1 MEIIILSKSRGT
13 TARFRIGLPLVLVTA
28 ITLATGSA
36 GLAYWG
42 YTRGGSAMVE
52 EILNNPER
60 SAQVWQREII
70 NQRQFLNSLNEDM
83 SGDLSA
89 LSGAI
94 GRMQSQL
101 TRLDAVAE
109 RVAKSARLDV
119 AEFDLGHDP
128 AIGGPQPEDARP
140 PEWTELLANLDA
152 LRDEVG
158 LRGERLDA
166 LEALMQDRLLHD
178 DMKPDGQPLGGGW
191 ISSAFGYRTDPVTGG
206 REFHDGLDFV
216 GKPGEPVR
224 AVAAGVV
231 IWSGKRWGYGNLV
244 EVSHGNGYI
253 TRYAH
258 NRANLVAVGEK
269 VDKNQS
275 IALLGSTGRT
285 TGPHVHFEVVHNG
298 EKVNPIAFVGNPAK
312 LRVQAGTKLQR

>member
-13 TARFRIGLPLVLVTA
+13 TARFRIGLPLMLATVM
-28 ITLATGSA
+28 TLAGGAGS
-36 GLAYWG
+36 LAYWG
-42 YTRGGSAMVE
+42 YSRGGTAMVE

-70 NQRQFLNSLNEDM
+70 NQRRFLNSLNQDM
-83 SGDLSA
+83 NADLSA

-94 GRMQSQL
+94 GRMQAQL

-109 RVAKSARLDV
+109 RVAKSARLDT
-119 AEFDLGHDP
+119 AEFDFAHDP
-128 AIGGPQPEDARP
+128 AIGGPQPADSRP

-152 LRDEVG
+152 IKGEVSLRDD
-158 LRGERLDA
+158 RLGA
-166 LEALMQDRLLHD
+166 LEALMQNRLLHD
-178 DMKPDGQPLGGGW
+178 DMKPDGQPLGNGW
-191 ISSAFGYRTDPVTGG
+191 IYSGFGYRTDPVTGG

-244 EVSHGNGYI
+244 EISHGNGYI

-269 VDKNQS
+269 VEKNQAV
-275 IALLGSTGRT
+275 ALLGSTGRT

-298 EKVNPIAFVGNPAK
+298 DKVNPLGYVGNPAR
-312 LRVQAGTKLQR
+312 LRVQAGTVLRR